1 MLAKLYDQPGRVGF
15 STRSPVS
22 GVVWGVGCTVETSS
36 PNGAFGF
43 CSLLQVGEER
53 VLSPQSWQRA
63 WGGLVTL
70 ECRSLDHEERL
81 SRC

>member
-1 MLAKLYDQPGRVGF
+1 M
-15 STRSPVS
+15 
-22 GVVWGVGCTVETSS
+22 VETSS
-36 PNGAFGF
+36 PNGDFGF

-70 ECRSLDHEERL
+70 ERCSLDHEERL